1 MTSLPGLFG
10 TDGIRDVAGE
20 GKLAPDVLLR
30 IGDAIGYILA
40 EEEKKFEC
48 IAGCGDEGVSGCV
61 VLARDTRASGAPIGD
76 VLTERLIARG
86 VRVRDAGV
94 VPTPVCA
101 FLTSEYSC
109 NLGIMISASHNP
121 AQYNGI
127 KLFSRGGDKAPEV
140 LERRIEELVHAGVP
154 RPLRMADFSSGAGGL
169 GAGGLGA
176 GRRECGDEMRRR
188 YIDHV
193 VERTKKSGNLKGIKL
208 VLDCANGATANT
220 APEIFEILQA
230 EVVTIAA
237 EPCED
242 NINVDCGSLHPE
254 TVAAAV
260 KEHGAMLGCAF
271 DGDGDRVIFSDE
283 TGTVRNGDVFMA
295 IYGRRLKAADKLPG
309 NVVVATTMSNLGLEL
324 SLREAGISLERTDV
338 GDKYVAAR
346 MRETGAALGGEQSG
360 HIILV
365 DRVSTGDGI
374 QTAIAMAEVLH
385 GSGKAFSELAGVM
398 TRYPQVLKNV
408 RVREKPEFE
417 TLPEVTESVRSVE
430 DALGGEGRVVLRY
443 SGTEPLARIMI
454 EGLDQSVIEKHADAI
469 ADAIRNAIAA
479 E

>member
-1 MTSLPGLFG
+1 
-10 TDGIRDVAGE
+10 VAGE
-20 GKLAPDVLLR
+20 GRLAPDILLR

-48 IAGCGDEGVSGCV
+48 IAGCADESASGCV
-61 VLARDTRASGAPIGD
+61 VLARDTRASGTPIGD

-94 VPTPVCA
+94 VATPVCA
-101 FLTSEYSC
+101 FLTNEYSC
-109 NLGIMISASHNP
+109 NLGIMVSASHNP

-127 KLFSRGGDKAPEV
+127 KLFSRGGNKAPEV

-154 RPLRMADFSSGAGGL
+154 RPLRMADFSSGS
-169 GAGGLGA
+169 GGLGA

-188 YIDHV
+188 YVDHV
-193 VERTKKSGNLKGIKL
+193 VEGTKKSGNLEGIKL

-220 APEIFEILQA
+220 APEIFETLGA

-237 EPCED
+237 EPSDD
-242 NINVDCGSLHPE
+242 NINVDSGSLHPE

-260 KEHGAMLGCAF
+260 KKHGAMLGCAF
-271 DGDGDRVIFSDE
+271 DGDGDRVIFSDD
-283 TGTVRNGDVFMA
+283 TGTVRDGDFFMA
-295 IYGRRLKAADKLPG
+295 IYGRHLKDAGKLPG

-338 GDKYVAAR
+338 GDKHVAAR

-360 HIILV
+360 HIILA

-374 QTAIAMAEVLH
+374 QTAIAMARILH
-385 GSGKAFSELAGVM
+385 ETGKSFSELAGVM

-408 RVREKPEFE
+408 PVREKPEFE
-417 TLPEVTESVRSVE
+417 TLPEVTGSVRSVE
-430 DALGGEGRVVLRY
+430 DALGSEGRVVLRY

-469 ADAIRNAIAA
+469 AEAIRNAIAA